1 MPEARVIRPGM
12 LTSIQDLGR
21 WGFQSRGVPVAGPMD
36 SYSHRL
42 ANALA
47 GNVPSA
53 ATLEVTLIGP
63 ELLFDDERVIGV
75 AGAEFDLTV
84 DGRAVAANTAF
95 AISAG
100 SHLQFGRR
108 LRGTRAYIAMGGGI
122 GVAPVLGSRA
132 THLASRMG
140 GLDGRSLEAGDRLPL
155 GDPGPQVRLHSAGT
169 LGVAQRSGDVQ
180 MVPDGHARVRVLP
193 GPQADYFADEALRPF
208 RRRPIRSV
216 GIRTGWA
223 SGWKVHR

>member
-1 MPEARVIRPGM
+1 M

-108 LRGTRAYIAMGGGI
+108 LRGTRAYIAVRGGI
-122 GVAPVLGSRA
+122 GVMPVLGSRA
-132 THLASRMG
+132 THLSSRMG

-155 GDPGPQVRLHSAGT
+155 GDPGPRDHLHSPGQIRMRPRSAGVRAVV
-169 LGVAQRSGDVQ
+169 G
-180 MVPDGHARVRVLP
+180 GHARLRVLS
-193 GPQADYFADEALRPF
+193 GPQLDCFADDALRALQAAPYA
-208 RRRPIRSV
+208 V
-216 GIRTGWA
+216 GRH
-223 SGWKVHR
+223 SDRM